1 MKVSLISS
9 QFKRAGDIL
18 RKGASD
24 QIVDYTRRF
33 DSIKGIYDGFL
44 ENVMKKDFDVADA
57 AATAKAFFGSEKV
70 GFAAVDGTEY
80 TRPMFD
86 LVIFF
91 GGSYAAKGFVQFKDD
106 GLKIEYSTRFSEE
119 GMGVSSCV
127 PMYVNEIVDVEQAY
141 MQVGHDGSVSVDRP
155 LTDEAVIN
163 NSTIANWIMTFSE
176 FYLAYK
182 LAKEG
187 EVRILLLDRSL
198 SNMHSSLVYDT
209 RQRRLWNTC
218 AILGCDA
225 GGMKVDANDLAFSRH
240 RMVNSDL
247 HLPPARGDYLRYS
260 AVYLLENRGPL
271 SIDGV
276 CQELGLDS
284 EDRRDRLKRFLAR
297 SVKEG
302 YLQESGGVYEVAPE
316 YRDSWVRVKRLVEAV
331 GRRLFE
337 DVSSDNPLQVE
348 KEGRKCWLT
357 TLDMALLSLFC
368 LCMLVEEC
376 WKSRILLLGITKD
389 TTARD
394 FKTHLIPVCL
404 NEGIWNYSLSQ
415 EELEKA
421 PNTDRMLLQYVSIYN
436 YEKLPTP
443 WSLIEYDAAFRMIIP
458 ELEKGR
464 SGYVSG
470 AIKNRITPERSF
482 LKTYIQLAEAKTD
495 SRLRS
500 NVLFADRL
508 VYPGYDLREDTIVR
522 FRQEYGGAVEP
533 VEAILFKD
541 CSVENRLQNLVLVV
555 LKAMSNSSI
564 PEVFGHNM
572 PLFIAD
578 SVAKWHNSEVRRIID
593 STGVW
598 IANNRDLRRFVFY
611 MSTFRE
617 RRSEL
622 ESGRREA

>member
-368 LCMLVEEC
+368 LYMLVEEC

-404 NEGIWNYSLSQ
+404 NERIWNYSLSQ

-464 SGYVSG
+464 PGYVSG

-508 VYPGYDLREDTIVR
+508 VYPMYDLREDTIVR

>member
-1 MKVSLISS
+1 MSVSLISS
-9 QFKRAGDIL
+9 KVKRAGDIL

-44 ENVMKKDFDVADA
+44 ENMMKKDFCVADA
-57 AATAKAFFGSEKV
+57 AATAKAFFGSDKV
-70 GFAAVDGTEY
+70 RFAAVDGTEY

-91 GGSYAAKGFVQFKDD
+91 GGSYAAKGFVQFE
-106 GLKIEYSTRFSEE
+106 GNGPKIEYSTKFSEE
-119 GMGVSSCV
+119 GIGISSCV
-127 PMYVNEIVDVEQAY
+127 PIYINEIVEVEQTY
-141 MQVGHDGSVSVDRP
+141 MQLGQDGNVTVNMP

-182 LAKEG
+182 LAKQG
-187 EVRILLLDRSL
+187 EVKILLLDRSL

-209 RQRRLWNTC
+209 RQRRIWNTC

-225 GGMKVDANDLAFSRH
+225 GGVKVDANDLAYNRH
-240 RMVNSDL
+240 RMVNSGL

-260 AVYLLENRGPL
+260 AVYLLEDKGPL
-271 SIDGV
+271 GIDAL

-297 SVKEG
+297 SAKEG
-302 YLQESGGVYEVAPE
+302 YLQENKGVYKVAPE
-316 YRDSWVRVKRLVEAV
+316 YMHSWAKVKSLVEAV
-331 GRRLFE
+331 GQRLFE
-337 DVSSDNPLQVE
+337 DTSSDNPLQVE
-348 KEGRKCWLT
+348 KDGRKCWLT
-357 TLDMALLSLFC
+357 TLDMALLSLFS
-368 LCMLVEEC
+368 LYMLVEEC
-376 WKSRILLLGITKD
+376 WKSSILLLGITKD

-404 NEGIWNYSLSQ
+404 NERIWNYSLSQ
-415 EELEKA
+415 EELEKT

-436 YEKLPTP
+436 CEKLPTP
-443 WSLIEYDAAFRMIIP
+443 WSLIEYDSAFRMIIP
-458 ELEKGR
+458 EFEKR
-464 SGYVSG
+464 RPGYVSG

-495 SRLRS
+495 FRLRS

-508 VYPGYDLREDTIVR
+508 VYPEYDLRNDTIVR
-522 FRQEYGGAVEP
+522 FKQKYGGAEEP
-533 VEAILFKD
+533 IEAIMFKN
-541 CSVENRLQNLVLVV
+541 CSTENRLQNLVMVM
-555 LKAMSNSSI
+555 LKAMASSSI

-578 SVAKWHNSEVRRIID
+578 NVAKWHNSEMRRIID

-598 IANNRDLRRFVFY
+598 IANNRDLRKFVFY

-617 RRSEL
+617 RREEL